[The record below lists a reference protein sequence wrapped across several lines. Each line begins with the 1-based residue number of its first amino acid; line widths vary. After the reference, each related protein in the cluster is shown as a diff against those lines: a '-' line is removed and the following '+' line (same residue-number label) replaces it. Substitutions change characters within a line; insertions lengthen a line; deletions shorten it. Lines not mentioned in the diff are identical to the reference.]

1 MTIKAVHEPRAHMGE
16 PDIARPVFFCDY
28 CGREIRHAGEGGY
41 LFYIPDDGS
50 YFEGAAVELHTVHK
64 GACIAAMLAAAPSG
78 AMAMDEEI
86 AHLPGYLENNLRRD
100 FPA

>member
-1 MTIKAVHEPRAHMGE
+1 
-16 PDIARPVFFCDY
+16 
-28 CGREIRHAGEGGY
+28 
-41 LFYIPDDGS
+41 LFP
-50 YFEGAAVELHTVHK
+50 
-64 GACIAAMLAAAPSG
+64 PSG